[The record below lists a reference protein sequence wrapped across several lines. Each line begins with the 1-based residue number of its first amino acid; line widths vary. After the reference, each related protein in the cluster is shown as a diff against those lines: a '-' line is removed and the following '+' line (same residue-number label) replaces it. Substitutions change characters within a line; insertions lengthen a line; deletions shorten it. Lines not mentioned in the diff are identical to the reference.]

1 MPNITTNH
9 AITYTNKVF
18 KITVHG
24 VPCFL
29 FVCLFVLFVFFQK
42 GKISKKNRGTWK
54 SGPSWRAWA
63 KARPTAMVVVSLALP
78 KFPIISLS
86 S

>member
-1 MPNITTNH
+1 M
-9 AITYTNKVF
+9 VF
-18 KITVHG
+18 PVF
-24 VPCFL
+24 CL
-29 FVCLFVLFVFFQK
+29 FVCFVCFFQK

-86 S
+86 P